1 MEIPEAEIREL
12 THFVSEFVKE
22 SDRAAVIL
30 GAAKI
35 DTQLFQIL
43 QKVLIANPAGTDD
56 LLDNER
62 PLSSFSSR
70 INMVYRLGLID
81 AELTR
86 ALHLI
91 RRIRNSC
98 AHELSGVSLT
108 SGPHRDRIRE
118 LVAPLKHVSQ
128 FAELKNSFKGMAEI
142 DEPAADFRM
151 TVAIIMLRLNQV
163 FHECQ
168 TLPAMNAIPLLPPH
182 LKKPIEK
189 TEEKSIQNESGS
201 TKDVGT

>member
-1 MEIPEAEIREL
+1 MGMPETEAREIAE
-12 THFVSEFVKE
+12 FVKEFVKE

-35 DTQLFQIL
+35 GTQLFQIL
-43 QKVLIANPAGTDD
+43 QKVLVPNPTTTDD

-70 INMVYRLGLID
+70 INMVYRLGLVE
-81 AELTR
+81 AELAR

-98 AHELSGVSLT
+98 AHELTGVSFS

-118 LVAPLKHVSQ
+118 LVAPLKEMN
-128 FAELKNSFKGMAEI
+128 FFPDLKKRFGMDGL
-142 DEPAADFRM
+142 DETAGDFRVS
-151 TVAIIMLRLNQV
+151 VAIVMVRLKRV
-163 FHECQ
+163 F
-168 TLPAMNAIPLLPPH
+168 
-182 LKKPIEK
+182 
-189 TEEKSIQNESGS
+189 
-201 TKDVGT
+201 